1 MTQVGGVALWY
12 RTSRSLTGEL
22 SLLYAWSMVDLF
34 VGNMSAMGQPTRP
47 TQPSI
52 SSGSVNE

>member
-1 MTQVGGVALWY
+1 MV
-12 RTSRSLTGEL
+12 RTSIIGWRIFPDLRLTC
-22 SLLYAWSMVDLF
+22 DHF
-34 VGNMSAMGQPTRP
+34 VGKVSAVGPPTTP